1 MVDWLLTHGADPQL
15 ADRAGDT
22 ALHYAVLGARWVAS
36 QSETSC
42 WSRDLSSDQWHGRS
56 EPILALVNKGAE
68 VDTVNNEKR
77 TALHLAVLNRKP
89 DIVATLVKVSSL
101 ELNELSFTKFEV
113 SLSQRKPILG
123 SSPCWK

>member
-22 ALHYAVLGARWVAS
+22 ALHYAVLGARCVAD

-89 DIVATLVKVSSL
+89 DIVATLVKVSWRSISL
-101 ELNELSFTKFEV
+101 
-113 SLSQRKPILG
+113 
-123 SSPCWK
+123 